1 MILIADSGSTKTD
14 WIFAEDAS
22 KVERRQTSGI
32 NPVHMSEDEVMAV
45 VSALDCPQ
53 PPHAIFFYG
62 AGCIDPFKVK
72 VANALGRVFPDAEIF
87 VESDLLGA
95 ARAVCGHRRGIASI
109 LGTGSNSC
117 LFDGEKILDNTP
129 PLGYILGDEGSGTHI
144 GKSFLNA
151 LFKGRLSPA
160 LRDDYLQSSGLSYS
174 EIINKVYRAPLANRF
189 LASCSVYVAGILS
202 AADQWPDDSAILRQ
216 MVAGCF
222 REFFQKNVE
231 RYEDAKRLPVGFVG
245 SIAYYYR
252 DILSEVASGLGYQL
266 SVIEKSPSDGLL
278 RYHFNRT

>member
-14 WIFAEDAS
+14 WLFAEDAS
-22 KVERRQTSGI
+22 KVERRQTPGI
-32 NPVHMSEDEVMAV
+32 NPVHMSEEEVVAV
-45 VSALDCPQ
+45 ISALDCPQ
-53 PPHAIFFYG
+53 SPHAVYFYG
-62 AGCIDPFKVK
+62 AGCIDPFKTK
-72 VANALGRVFPDAEIF
+72 VVNALGRLFPDAEIS

-95 ARAVCGHRRGIASI
+95 ARAVCGHRRGIACI

-151 LFKGRLSPA
+151 LFKGRLSEK
-160 LRDDYLQSSGLSYS
+160 LRTDYLSHTGLSYP

-189 LASCSVYVAGILS
+189 LASCSVYVAEIL
-202 AADQWPDDSAILRQ
+202 AKADQWTDDSEVLRQ

-222 REFFQKNVE
+222 REFLQKNVA
-231 RYEDAKRLPVGFVG
+231 RYENAPEEPVGFIG
-245 SIAYYYR
+245 SIAYHYR
-252 DILSEVASGLGYQL
+252 DILKEVADGLGYRI
-266 SVIEKSPSDGLL
+266 STIEKSPAEGLL
-278 RYHFNRT
+278 SYHI

>member
-14 WIFAEDAS
+14 WLFAEDAS
-22 KVERRQTSGI
+22 KVECRQTPGI
-32 NPVHMSEDEVMAV
+32 NPVHMSEDEVVAV
-45 VSALDCPQ
+45 ISPLDCPRS
-53 PPHAIFFYG
+53 PHAIYFYG
-62 AGCIDPFKVK
+62 AGCIDPFKMK
-72 VANALGRVFPDAEIF
+72 VVNALGRLFPDADIS

-95 ARAVCGHRRGIASI
+95 ARAVCGHRRGIACI

-151 LFKGRLSPA
+151 LFKGRLSEK
-160 LRDDYLQSSGLSYS
+160 LRTDYLSRTGLSYP

-189 LASCSVYVAGILS
+189 LASCSVYVAEIL
-202 AADQWPDDSAILRQ
+202 AKADQWTDDSEVLRQ

-222 REFFQKNVE
+222 REFLQKNVA
-231 RYEDAKRLPVGFVG
+231 RYENAPEEPVGFIG
-245 SIAYYYR
+245 SIAYHYR
-252 DILSEVASGLGYQL
+252 DILKEVADGLGYRI
-266 SVIEKSPSDGLL
+266 STIEKSPAEGLL
-278 RYHFNRT
+278 SYHI

>member
-14 WIFAEDAS
+14 WLFAEDAS
-22 KVERRQTSGI
+22 KVERRQTPGI
-32 NPVHMSEDEVMAV
+32 NPVHMSEEEVVAV
-45 VSALDCPQ
+45 ISALDCPLS
-53 PPHAIFFYG
+53 PHAIYFYG
-62 AGCIDPFKVK
+62 AGCIDPFKTK
-72 VANALGRVFPDAEIF
+72 VVNALGCLFPDADIS

-95 ARAVCGHRRGIASI
+95 ARAVCGHRRGIACI

-151 LFKGRLSPA
+151 LFKGRLSEK
-160 LRDDYLQSSGLSYS
+160 LRTDYLSRTGLSYP

-189 LASCSVYVAGILS
+189 LASCSVYVAEIL
-202 AADQWPDDSAILRQ
+202 AKADQWPDDSEVLRQ

-222 REFFQKNVE
+222 REFLQKNVA
-231 RYEDAKRLPVGFVG
+231 RYENAPEEPVGFIG
-245 SIAYYYR
+245 SIAYHYR
-252 DILSEVASGLGYQL
+252 DILKEVADGLGYRI
-266 SVIEKSPSDGLL
+266 STIEKSPAEGLL
-278 RYHFNRT
+278 SYHI

>member
-14 WIFAEDAS
+14 WLFGEDAS
-22 KVERRQTSGI
+22 KVERRQTPGI
-32 NPVHMSEDEVMAV
+32 NPVHMSEDEVVAV

-53 PPHAIFFYG
+53 LPHAIYFYG
-62 AGCIDPFKVK
+62 AGCIEPFKAK
-72 VANALGRVFPDAEIF
+72 VVNALGRLFPNAEIS

-95 ARAVCGHRRGIASI
+95 ARAVCGHCRGIACI

-151 LFKGRLSPA
+151 LFKGRLSEK
-160 LRDDYLQSSGLSYS
+160 LRNDYLSRTGLSYP
-174 EIINKVYRAPLANRF
+174 EIINNVYRAPLANRF
-189 LASCSVYVAGILS
+189 LASCSVYVAEILGK
-202 AADQWPDDSAILRQ
+202 ADQWPDDSEVLRQ

-222 REFFQKNVE
+222 REFLQKNVA
-231 RYEDAKRLPVGFVG
+231 RYENAPKEPVGFIG
-245 SIAYYYR
+245 SIAYHYR
-252 DILSEVASGLGYQL
+252 DILMEVADGLGFRI
-266 SVIEKSPSDGLL
+266 STIEKSPAEGLL
-278 RYHFNRT
+278 SYHI

>member
-14 WIFAEDAS
+14 WLFAEDAS
-22 KVERRQTSGI
+22 KVERRQTPGI
-32 NPVHMSEDEVMAV
+32 NPVHMSEDEVVAV
-45 VSALDCPQ
+45 ISALDCTRS
-53 PPHAIFFYG
+53 PHAVYFYG
-62 AGCIDPFKVK
+62 AGCIDPFKTK
-72 VANALGRVFPDAEIF
+72 VVNALGRLFPDADIS

-95 ARAVCGHRRGIASI
+95 ARAVCGHSRGIACI

-151 LFKGRLSPA
+151 LFKGRLSEK
-160 LRDDYLQSSGLSYS
+160 LRTDYLGRTGLSYP

-189 LASCSVYVAGILS
+189 LASCSVYVAEILAKS
-202 AADQWPDDSAILRQ
+202 DQWPDDSEVLRQ

-222 REFFQKNVE
+222 REFLQKNVA
-231 RYEDAKRLPVGFVG
+231 RYENAPEEPVGFIG
-245 SIAYYYR
+245 SIAYHYR
-252 DILSEVASGLGYQL
+252 DILKEVADSLEYRI
-266 SVIEKSPSDGLL
+266 STIEKSPAQGLL
-278 RYHFNRT
+278 SYHI

>member
-14 WIFAEDAS
+14 WLFAEDAS
-22 KVERRQTSGI
+22 KVERRQTPGI
-32 NPVHMSEDEVMAV
+32 NPVHMSEDEVVAV
-45 VSALDCPQ
+45 ISALDCLRS
-53 PPHAIFFYG
+53 PHAVYFYG
-62 AGCIDPFKVK
+62 AGCIDPFKTK
-72 VANALGRVFPDAEIF
+72 VVNVLGRLFPDADIS

-95 ARAVCGHRRGIASI
+95 ARAVCGHRRGIACI

-151 LFKGRLSPA
+151 LFKGRLSEK
-160 LRDDYLQSSGLSYS
+160 LRTDYLSRTGLSYP

-189 LASCSVYVAGILS
+189 LASCSVYVAEIL
-202 AADQWPDDSAILRQ
+202 AKADQWPDDSEVLRQ

-222 REFFQKNVE
+222 SEFLQKNVA
-231 RYEDAKRLPVGFVG
+231 RYENAPEEPVGFIG
-245 SIAYYYR
+245 SIAYHYR
-252 DILSEVASGLGYQL
+252 DILKEVADGLGYRI
-266 SVIEKSPSDGLL
+266 STIEKSPAEGLL
-278 RYHFNRT
+278 SYHI

>member
-14 WIFAEDAS
+14 WLFAEDAS
-22 KVERRQTSGI
+22 KVERRQTLGI
-32 NPVHMSEDEVMAV
+32 NPVHMSEDEVVAV
-45 VSALDCPQ
+45 ISALDCPQ
-53 PPHAIFFYG
+53 SPHAVYFYG
-62 AGCIDPFKVK
+62 AGCIDPFKTK
-72 VANALGRVFPDAEIF
+72 VVNALGHLFPDAEVS

-95 ARAVCGHRRGIASI
+95 ARAVCGHRRGIACI

-151 LFKGRLSPA
+151 LFKGRLSEK
-160 LRDDYLQSSGLSYS
+160 LRTDYLSLTGLSYP

-189 LASCSVYVAGILS
+189 LASCSVYVAEIL
-202 AADQWPDDSAILRQ
+202 AKADQWPDDSEVLRQ

-222 REFFQKNVE
+222 SEFLQKNVA
-231 RYEDAKRLPVGFVG
+231 RYENAPEEPVGFIG
-245 SIAYYYR
+245 SIAYHYR
-252 DILSEVASGLGYQL
+252 DILKEVADGLGYRI
-266 SVIEKSPSDGLL
+266 STIEKSPAEGLL
-278 RYHFNRT
+278 SYHI

>member
-14 WIFAEDAS
+14 WLFAEDAL
-22 KVERRQTSGI
+22 KVERRQTPGI
-32 NPVHMSEDEVMAV
+32 NPVHMSEEEVVAV
-45 VSALDCPQ
+45 ISALDCLRS
-53 PPHAIFFYG
+53 PHAVYFYG
-62 AGCIDPFKVK
+62 AGCIDPFKTK
-72 VANALGRVFPDAEIF
+72 VVNALGRLFPDADIS

-95 ARAVCGHRRGIASI
+95 ARAVCGHRRGIACI

-151 LFKGRLSPA
+151 LFKGRLSER
-160 LRDDYLQSSGLSYS
+160 LRTDYLSRTGLSYP

-189 LASCSVYVAGILS
+189 LASCSVYVAEIL
-202 AADQWPDDSAILRQ
+202 ARADQWPDDSEVLRQ

-222 REFFQKNVE
+222 REFLQKNVA
-231 RYEDAKRLPVGFVG
+231 RYENALEEPVGFIG
-245 SIAYYYR
+245 SIAYHYR
-252 DILSEVASGLGYQL
+252 DILKEVADGLGYCI
-266 SVIEKSPSDGLL
+266 STIEKSPAEGLL
-278 RYHFNRT
+278 SYHI

>member
-14 WIFAEDAS
+14 WLFAEDAS
-22 KVERRQTSGI
+22 KVERQQTPGI
-32 NPVHMSEDEVMAV
+32 NPVHMSEDEVVAV
-45 VSALDCPQ
+45 ISALDCLRS
-53 PPHAIFFYG
+53 PHAVYFYG
-62 AGCIDPFKVK
+62 AGCIDPFKTK
-72 VANALGRVFPDAEIF
+72 VVNVLGRLFPDADIS

-95 ARAVCGHRRGIASI
+95 ARAVCGHRRGIACI

-151 LFKGRLSPA
+151 LFKGRLSEK
-160 LRDDYLQSSGLSYS
+160 LRTDYLSRTDLSYP

-189 LASCSVYVAGILS
+189 LASCSVYVAEILVK
-202 AADQWPDDSAILRQ
+202 ADQWPDDSEVLRQ

-222 REFFQKNVE
+222 SEFLQKNVA
-231 RYEDAKRLPVGFVG
+231 RYENAPEEPVGFIG
-245 SIAYYYR
+245 SIAYHYR
-252 DILSEVASGLGYQL
+252 DILKEVADGLGYRI
-266 SVIEKSPSDGLL
+266 STIEKSPAEGLIS
-278 RYHFNRT
+278 YHI

>member
-22 KVERRQTSGI
+22 DVERRQTSGI

-45 VSALDCPQ
+45 VSSLDCPQ
-53 PPHAIFFYG
+53 PPHAVFFYG

-72 VANALGRVFPDAEIF
+72 VTNALGRVFPDAEIS

-266 SVIEKSPSDGLL
+266 SVIEKSPADGLL